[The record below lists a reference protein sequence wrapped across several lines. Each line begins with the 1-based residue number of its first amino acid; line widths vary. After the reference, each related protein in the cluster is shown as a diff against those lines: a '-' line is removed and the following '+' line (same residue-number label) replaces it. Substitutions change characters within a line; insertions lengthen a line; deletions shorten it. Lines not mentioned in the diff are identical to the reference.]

1 MSAFYESDVDEV
13 VDDATDQAVDAA
25 ENLVLD
31 NLDEAVEAGLDEVI
45 DASIK
50 VVDEHFDHL
59 TGNEKADH
67 VISLAADWL
76 VSKGVELRDEY
87 EDEIKEGLAEWVQER
102 FDALRAEI
110 QEWRDTRPERRAERQ
125 KFRASQEGKS
135 RDEKKAARKE
145 RRQAKRAARRES

>member
-1 MSAFYESDVDEV
+1 MQGALRKGRTSVPSLRRPVA
-13 VDDATDQAVDAA
+13 QAAA
-25 ENLVLD
+25 
-31 NLDEAVEAGLDEVI
+31 
-45 DASIK
+45 
-50 VVDEHFDHL
+50 
-59 TGNEKADH
+59 
-67 VISLAADWL
+67 ISLAADWL

-110 QEWRDTRPERRAERQ
+110 QEWRDTRPERRAARQ